1 MPNLKELPDEQLM
14 EQAIENM
21 DCFGVLIERY
31 EGKLLKYILRISH
44 FSYEEAEEILQEVF
58 LKLWKNLNEFDSSV
72 KFSSWIYRITHNETI
87 SAFRKAKSRGDIDKI
102 YGGHGGDDEDDFD
115 VFSVLSSELDIEA
128 EVDQTL
134 TGEQIRAVLEQIPE
148 KYREVLVLK
157 FLEERSYEEISD
169 ILKKPSGTVATLIN
183 RAKKAFRD
191 AWERNIQDFD
201 SI

>member
-1 MPNLKELPDEQLM
+1 MQDYSELKDEELM
-14 EQAIENM
+14 EQACENM
-21 DCFGVLIERY
+21 DCFGVIIERY
-31 EGKLLKYILRISH
+31 QGKLLKYILRISH

-58 LKLWKNLNEFDSSV
+58 LKLWKNLNGFDSSV

-115 VFSVLSSELDIEA
+115 VFSILSSGMDIEV
-128 EVDQTL
+128 EVDQVL
-134 TGEQIRAVLEQIPE
+134 TGEQIRAILDQIPE

-191 AWERNIQDFD
+191 AWQRNVKN
-201 SI
+201 